1 MAMRHPDGSYRRLYS
16 LESPETW
23 FEDFG
28 RGELLDGRAQVELD
42 PDYAVLVQL
51 EDYHV
56 FLTPEGD
63 SAGLYVAGKSPTGF
77 EVREQQGGTSSL
89 TFSYRVVA
97 RPKDVPGDR
106 LARIDEQEMSP
117 PIQAE
122 LP

>member
-51 EDYHV
+51 ED
-56 FLTPEGD
+56 
-63 SAGLYVAGKSPTGF
+63 
-77 EVREQQGGTSSL
+77 
-89 TFSYRVVA
+89 
-97 RPKDVPGDR
+97 
-106 LARIDEQEMSP
+106 
-117 PIQAE
+117 
-122 LP
+122 